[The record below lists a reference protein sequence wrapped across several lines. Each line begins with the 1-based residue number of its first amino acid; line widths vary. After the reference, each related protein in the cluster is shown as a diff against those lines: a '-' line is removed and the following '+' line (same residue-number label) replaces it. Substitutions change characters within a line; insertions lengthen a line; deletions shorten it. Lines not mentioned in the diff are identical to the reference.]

1 MHALTKENENI
12 CDLIACLPVTGV
24 AEAGKDECS
33 DQGQMAA
40 EKKGS
45 DIDPSVSGVSKDEN
59 KPETVDVQQ
68 ATVETICKEG
78 KTATGICGF
87 ECISSAVLNFVIRC
101 LFM

>member
-1 MHALTKENENI
+1 M
-12 CDLIACLPVTGV
+12 TGV
-24 AEAGKDECS
+24 AEAGNDECS

-45 DIDPSVSGVSKDEN
+45 DIDPSVSEVSKDEN
-59 KPETVDVQQ
+59 KPGTVDVQQ
-68 ATVETICKEG
+68 ATVETVCKEG

-87 ECISSAVLNFVIRC
+87 ECISSAVLDVVIRC